1 MPFETILKDGSNR
14 MSTVLADIEEGLKFC
29 QMSVES
35 ESRLELVVEILQEIS
50 SKLEDLMFKQKL
62 TEGEMELAKSL
73 YQKARLLLHRAQAI
87 LSIRDK
93 EQEKFLPKRV

>member
-1 MPFETILKDGSNR
+1 
-14 MSTVLADIEEGLKFC
+14 MSAALADIEEELKFC

-35 ESRLELVVEILQEIS
+35 ESRLEFVVGVLQEVS
-50 SKLEDLMFKQKL
+50 SKLEDLMLGQKL
-62 TEGEMELAKSL
+62 SESEMELAKSL

-93 EQEKFLPKRV
+93 EQEKFLPKKV

>member
-1 MPFETILKDGSNR
+1 
-14 MSTVLADIEEGLKFC
+14 MSATLADIEEELKFC

-35 ESRLELVVEILQEIS
+35 ESRLEFVVGVLQEVS
-50 SKLEDLMFKQKL
+50 SKLEDLMLGQKL
-62 TEGEMELAKSL
+62 SESEMELAKSL

>member
-1 MPFETILKDGSNR
+1 MNAA
-14 MSTVLADIEEGLKFC
+14 LADIEEELKFC

-35 ESRLELVVEILQEIS
+35 ESRLEFVVGVLQEVS
-50 SKLEDLMFKQKL
+50 SKLEDLMLGQKL
-62 TEGEMELAKSL
+62 SESEMELAKSL

>member
-1 MPFETILKDGSNR
+1 MGSAR
-14 MSTVLADIEEGLKFC
+14 MSAALADIEEELKFC

-35 ESRLELVVEILQEIS
+35 ESRLEFVVGVLQEVS
-50 SKLEDLMFKQKL
+50 SKLEDLMLGQKL
-62 TEGEMELAKSL
+62 SESEMELAKSL

>member
-1 MPFETILKDGSNR
+1 
-14 MSTVLADIEEGLKFC
+14 MSAALADIEEELKFC

-35 ESRLELVVEILQEIS
+35 ESRLEFVVGVLQEVS
-50 SKLEDLMFKQKL
+50 SKLEDLMLGQKL
-62 TEGEMELAKSL
+62 SESEMELAKSL

>member
-1 MPFETILKDGSNR
+1 MGSAR
-14 MSTVLADIEEGLKFC
+14 MSATLADIEEELKFC

-35 ESRLELVVEILQEIS
+35 ESRLEFVVGVLQEVS
-50 SKLEDLMFKQKL
+50 SKLEDLMLGQKL
-62 TEGEMELAKSL
+62 SESEMELAKSL

>member
-1 MPFETILKDGSNR
+1 
-14 MSTVLADIEEGLKFC
+14 MSTVLADIEEELKFC

-50 SKLEDLMFKQKL
+50 SKLEDFMLKQKL
-62 TEGEMELAKSL
+62 TEGEMEQAKSL

>member
-1 MPFETILKDGSNR
+1 MGSDS
-14 MSTVLADIEEGLKFC
+14 MSTVLADIEEELKFC
-29 QMSVES
+29 QISVES
-35 ESRLELVVEILQEIS
+35 ESRLEFVIEVLQEIN
-50 SKLEDLMFKQKL
+50 SKLEDLMLKQKL
-62 TEGEMELAKSL
+62 SDSEMELAKSL

>member
-1 MPFETILKDGSNR
+1 
-14 MSTVLADIEEGLKFC
+14 MSAALADIEEELKFC

-35 ESRLELVVEILQEIS
+35 ESRLEFVVGVLQEVS
-50 SKLEDLMFKQKL
+50 SKLEDLMLGQKL
-62 TEGEMELAKSL
+62 SESEMELAKNL

>member
-1 MPFETILKDGSNR
+1 MGSAS
-14 MSTVLADIEEGLKFC
+14 MSTVLADIEEELKFC
-29 QMSVES
+29 QISVES
-35 ESRLELVVEILQEIS
+35 ESRLEFVIEVLQEIS
-50 SKLEDLMFKQKL
+50 SKLEDLMLKQKL
-62 TEGEMELAKSL
+62 SDSEMELAKSL

>member
-1 MPFETILKDGSNR
+1 MKDGSTL
-14 MSTVLADIEEGLKFC
+14 MSTVLADIEEELKFC

-35 ESRLELVVEILQEIS
+35 ESRLELVIEILQEVS
-50 SKLEDLMFKQKL
+50 SKLEDFMLRQKL
-62 TEGEMELAKSL
+62 TESEVELAKSL

>member
-1 MPFETILKDGSNR
+1 
-14 MSTVLADIEEGLKFC
+14 MSTVLADIEEELKFC
-29 QMSVES
+29 QISVES
-35 ESRLELVVEILQEIS
+35 ESRLEFVIEVLQEIS
-50 SKLEDLMFKQKL
+50 SKLEDLMLKQKL
-62 TEGEMELAKSL
+62 SDSEMELAKSL

>member
-1 MPFETILKDGSNR
+1 
-14 MSTVLADIEEGLKFC
+14 MSTVLADIEEELKFC
-29 QMSVES
+29 QISVES
-35 ESRLELVVEILQEIS
+35 ESRLEFVIEVLQEIS
-50 SKLEDLMFKQKL
+50 SKLEDLMLKQKL
-62 TEGEMELAKSL
+62 SDSEMELAKSF